1 VTATGAAE
9 GVSTWVREGRGIAA
23 MDGDDFRLFFL
34 LLLLLESREADD
46 TRRRSFFFL
55 CDTDLERDAV
65 TRLFFAGGGL
75 EGENGGVGDMMAMR

>member
-1 VTATGAAE
+1 
-9 GVSTWVREGRGIAA
+9 

-34 LLLLLESREADD
+34 LLLLLESRDADD
-46 TRRRSFFFL
+46 TRRRSFFFFL

-65 TRLFFAGGGL
+65 TRVFFAGGGL